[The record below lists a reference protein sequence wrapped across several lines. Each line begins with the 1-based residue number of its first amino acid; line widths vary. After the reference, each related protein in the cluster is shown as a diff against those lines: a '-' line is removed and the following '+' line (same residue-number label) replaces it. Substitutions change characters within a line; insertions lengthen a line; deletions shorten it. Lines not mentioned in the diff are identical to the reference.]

1 MTFFDV
7 IISLLVG
14 ILGTGGVCLFIWL
27 IWRGVKAARLKP
39 EDPEFRKLV
48 SEMRPGESAM
58 SQETRDTVALASMAV
73 VCFGMLFLGIATGV
87 FVASI
92 LGVWDKFNG
101 AFDKPLAS
109 LTLNDLLAILG
120 GGSIVFLGGW
130 VGKVVGIDM
139 MHDVEQWFIAREGGG
154 RDSPPQKNNTDDNF

>member
-7 IISLLVG
+7 IISLLLG
-14 ILGTGGVCLFIWL
+14 ILGMGGVCLFIWL

-39 EDPEFRKLV
+39 EDPEFKKLV
-48 SEMRPGESAM
+48 SEMRPGGL
-58 SQETRDTVALASMAV
+58 RKHGILVPLASMAV
-73 VCFGMLFLGIATGV
+73 VFFGMLFLGYSTGV

-109 LTLNDLLAILG
+109 LTLNDLVAILG
-120 GGSIVFLGGW
+120 GGSIVFLGAW

-139 MHDVEQWFIAREGGG
+139 MHAVEQWFIAREGGG
-154 RDSPPQKNNTDDNF
+154 RDSPPRKNNTDDNF